1 MKTFLSLL
9 LGALLASSAWA
20 QSLTLSGGG
29 TITLGQSA
37 NIVASPSTGVATA
50 YNLIENGVVVQTV
63 GTFGIGGS
71 STNVGRPHTF
81 TVTPSA
87 PGTYIYTAQCSLNIS
102 RGHIDYLPSNN
113 SVTLTVVAPNQ
124 PPTIIWTSTPGTVDS
139 GQGYTISAH
148 GHDDDGNLTAVSI
161 WKNGQPF
168 AFAGGG
174 NGTDGDSQNPTS
186 DTGPQTVTF
195 TAQAVDASGA
205 SSSVITQTVT
215 VNAPN
220 QSPTIAWTSSPGT
233 VANGQTYTVAAHG
246 HDPDGNLTQVNIWKN
261 GQPFAFAGGGNGTD
275 GDSTNPTSD
284 TGPQT
289 VTFTAQAVDG
299 AGATSALITQVV
311 TIAAAPPV
319 QNSLV
324 TLAGAGGSVSP
335 GGIFASGASAT
346 VTASPDAAHDFSGWS
361 GDASGIANPYG
372 IVMDRDKTVQAN
384 FVLKSYLLTTS
395 AGSGGSVTPGG
406 SYPMGTIVT
415 ITATKDATHYFI
427 GWAGDASG
435 TAPSVAVTVDR
446 AKAVQAL
453 FAAMNA
459 QTITFNAPG
468 DHPLG
473 SPAFALAATA
483 SSGLPV
489 TFAVVSGPATIAGN
503 SIQVTGPGT
512 VIVQA
517 SQAGDPF
524 TLAAPAVSQSFN
536 VTAPAV
542 TKYRAAARMLLQ
554 SGQSTAAVPYVLQP

>member
-1 MKTFLSLL
+1 MKNYLLFLLFFSVVTLARAINSTTGGYNTLPLTVTASAYSLDFSIDWSCDDYPQ
-9 LGALLASSAWA
+9 SSAPGRIEVYD
-20 QSLTLSGGG
+20 SSGNFV
-29 TITLGQSA
+29 A
-37 NIVASPSTGVATA
+37 RIVASVYRGSGPSSAITGSGSVT
-50 YNLIENGVVVQTV
+50 NLIYFMARYAVDGTPADGSLQGTWNLTGLTPGNYSLRVWGYATNTV
-63 GTFGIGGS
+63 GLHATTVWTSASFLGGY
-71 STNVGRPHTF
+71 P
-81 TVTPSA
+81 TP
-87 PGTYIYTAQCSLNIS
+87 GLN
-102 RGHIDYLPSNN
+102 L
-113 SVTLTVVAPNQ
+113 
-124 PPTIIWTSTPGTVDS
+124 PPTIAWTSTVTTAGN
-139 GQGYTISAH
+139 GQTYTISAH
-148 GHDDDGNLTAVSI
+148 GN
-161 WKNGQPF
+161 
-168 AFAGGG
+168 
-174 NGTDGDSQNPTS
+174 
-186 DTGPQTVTF
+186 
-195 TAQAVDASGA
+195 DA
-205 SSSVITQTVT
+205 
-215 VNAPN
+215 
-220 QSPTIAWTSSPGT
+220 
-233 VANGQTYTVAAHG
+233 
-246 HDPDGNLTQVNIWKN
+246 DGNLTQVNIWKN
-261 GQPFAFAGGGNGTD
+261 GAPFAFAGGGNGTD
-275 GDSTNPTSD
+275 SDSSNTSTD

-319 QNSLV
+319 QYSLA

-406 SYPMGTIVT
+406 SYPLGTIVT

-459 QTITFNAPG
+459 QTITFNSPG

-524 TLAAPAVSQSFN
+524 TLAAPAVTQSFN

-542 TKYRAAARMLLQ
+542 TKYRAAARTLLQ
-554 SGQSTAAVPYVLQP
+554 SGQSNAAVPYVLQP